1 MARAS
6 DGSIVDP
13 FGGQADL
20 QSMTL
25 RFVGEPMDRIREDGL
40 RTVRAFRFAV
50 TKGMTIESR
59 TWDAITSKEAADKLA
74 SVSKERM
81 RDELEK
87 MLREDTLGTMSL
99 LAKLPDWTVKAMFPN
114 GLRLSATLKKSS
126 AVEIKERKWT
136 DDLGGMSENSET
148 SPEQPVLS
156 PIATELQKLWQDG
169 FAAGMAD
176 PMIKLVK
183 AEVDQNDI
191 IDEATAYARKSAGEM
206 VEGVK
211 NTRPIQSLIS
221 RSIDEEW
228 TDARLQKALS
238 RIVGLDTRSQVALDN
253 LEKKLTKD
261 GLPVGKRNKQVDA
274 YSKTLK
280 ARRVKVIADNE
291 RASAFAEGK
300 RAAWRRMKSM
310 DEISPYAVRI
320 WRTHKDEKT
329 CSVCGPL
336 NGRRAGID
344 DNRGYRTGS
353 ANKPTGFTLGPP
365 AHVNCRCWEE
375 LTDRGTPKVP

>member
-1 MARAS
+1 MIRL
-6 DGSIVDP
+6 DQVENYTGIVVMNP
-13 FGGQADL
+13 RLVEEIQADEEAL
-20 QSMTL
+20 AA
-25 RFVGEPMDRIREDGL
+25 E
-40 RTVRAFRFAV
+40 
-50 TKGMTIESR
+50 
-59 TWDAITSKEAADKLA
+59 AITAHKMIVLPARTAVIEPDPQPVEEAPPA
-74 SVSKERM
+74 
-81 RDELEK
+81 
-87 MLREDTLGTMSL
+87 
-99 LAKLPDWTVKAMFPN
+99 P
-114 GLRLSATLKKSS
+114 
-126 AVEIKERKWT
+126 
-136 DDLGGMSENSET
+136 
-148 SPEQPVLS
+148 PVLS
-156 PIATELQKLWQDG
+156 PIAAELQRLWQDG

-191 IDEATAYARKSAGEM
+191 IDEATAYARKSAGELIQ
-206 VEGVK
+206 GVN

-320 WRTHKDEKT
+320 WRTQKDEKT
-329 CSVCGPL
+329 CPVCGPL

-353 ANKPTGFTLGPP
+353 AGKPSGFTLGPP

-375 LTDRGTPKVP
+375 LVDRGTAKVL